1 MAEMIYEKKAYAKI
15 NLGLDVLRRREDG
28 YHELRMIMQ
37 TVGIYDTVTF
47 EKTDKRWEITL
58 RTDNHLLPTDEHNLM
73 VKAAKKMW
81 ECYDLPGGL
90 SMTLKKKIPMAAGL
104 AGGSS
109 DAACV
114 IKGISEIYGLGLST
128 EELCKTGVTIGA
140 DVPYCIVGGTCL
152 AEGIGE
158 KLTLI
163 GESLAGTA
171 TVIIKPDFDVSTKY
185 VYENLHADTLS
196 YHPDID
202 AQMKAV
208 GEGDLKGCVSLMGN
222 VLERVSVTKYPEIDE
237 IKEELKQL
245 GAMGAMMSGSGPSV
259 FGIFADRITAEKAAA
274 KLAERRKTAAVF
286 ATEWISR
293 EDIAKG

>member
-1 MAEMIYEKKAYAKI
+1 MIYEKKAYAKI

-47 EKTDKRWEITL
+47 EKTDKQGEITL
-58 RTDNHLLPTDEHNLM
+58 RTDNPLLPTDEHNLM
-73 VKAAKKMW
+73 VKSAKKMW
-81 ECYDLPGGL
+81 ERYDLPGGL

-114 IKGISEIYGLGLST
+114 IKGISEIYALGLSSD
-128 EELCKTGVTIGA
+128 ELCKTGVKVGA

-158 KLTLI
+158 KLTMI

-208 GEGDLKGCVSLMGN
+208 GKGDLKGCVSLMGN

-274 KLAERRKTAAVF
+274 GLAERRKTAAVF